1 MGRKKKKKW
10 KDDYSKFSFAS
21 WNISSHLDV
30 EWVPRREP
38 CLPRKSLVSQSN
50 RTQNHGAE
58 SRLTARRREN
68 TLCYRRKGLFENV
81 WRKLEEETVTRVG
94 SSNFSTSSHWNT
106 ENVSSSFFRFTRWP
120 LSHRM
125 APSLSSSLFVLL
137 PLLSPLSHL
146 KNLFLYTYFNSVIED
161 IKHTPLVWLLSSRRR
176 NTIASFQNIS
186 FSDLISFLSRFFQV
200 LIKLVVLS
208 NSRITWR

>member
-1 MGRKKKKKW
+1 MSEGSLKKKLLPAWAPLILVPPPTGTQKT
-10 KDDYSKFSFAS
+10 YPPLSFALHVDHS
-21 WNISSHLDV
+21 RT
-30 EWVPRREP
+30 EWP
-38 CLPRKSLVSQSN
+38 
-50 RTQNHGAE
+50 H
-58 SRLTARRREN
+58 
-68 TLCYRRKGLFENV
+68 
-81 WRKLEEETVTRVG
+81 
-94 SSNFSTSSHWNT
+94 
-106 ENVSSSFFRFTRWP
+106 
-120 LSHRM
+120 
-125 APSLSSSLFVLL
+125 LSSSLFVLL

-186 FSDLISFLSRFFQV
+186 FPDLISFLSRFFQV